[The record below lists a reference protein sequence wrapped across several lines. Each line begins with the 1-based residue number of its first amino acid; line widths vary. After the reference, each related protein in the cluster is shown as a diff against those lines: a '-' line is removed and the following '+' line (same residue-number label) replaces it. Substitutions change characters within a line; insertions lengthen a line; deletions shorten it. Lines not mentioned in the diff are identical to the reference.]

1 MDLLLCIVGFLLV
14 CAIIFLV
21 VALIRYERYSDTT
34 YYHYIEEEKEEG
46 LGQLVSK
53 FKKVRTEYEDMYKE
67 YEDIHKEYEDT
78 LEDIMGTPEE
88 LPKEDQQI
96 WKTDEVK
103 ELFKKDKEGFVETMT
118 SINPDFFKDFE
129 LVRKERPERTAQ
141 YYRDRQSKLL
151 KESIEKYNWDKE
163 VENSIEKILDELDAF
178 LEKNPF
184 DTKFEMERR
193 YNTGIGF
200 YYKHWLEKMPN
211 YVKERTVE
219 GIRARGFSMDKSNLQ
234 SIAWTISWKKSSMA
248 EMAEMLDEM
257 GW

>member
-78 LEDIMGTPEE
+78 LEDIMGAPEE

-141 YYRDRQSKLL
+141 YYRDKQRKLL
-151 KESIEKYNWDKE
+151 KESIERYDWDKE
-163 VENSIEKILDELDAF
+163 VENSIEKILDELDIF

-184 DTKFEMERR
+184 DTKFEMERG
-193 YNTGIGF
+193 YIPSIKV
-200 YYKHWLEKMPN
+200 YYKHWLEKLPN

-248 EMAEMLDEM
+248 EMLDEM
-257 GW
+257 G